1 MDNLIEEKDNIL
13 LFTLF
18 KVEKGRE
25 KICKCHPPHYEI
37 DTVNRIVSCRDCGA
51 TVDSFEALLSLAE
64 YIDDFAEYQRKAIEA
79 AKTYAA
85 LADEEFHKRMKYRA
99 FRDMD
104 KQYQN
109 DMLPI
114 CPRCDRAFEPMEIR
128 QYVSR
133 KYADLGE
140 SEEIE

>member
-1 MDNLIEEKDNIL
+1 MNSLIKEKDNIL
-13 LFTLF
+13 SFTLF

-51 TVDSFEALLSLAE
+51 TVDSFEALLNVAE
-64 YIDDFAEYQRKAIEA
+64 YADDFVKYQRKAIETI
-79 AKTYAA
+79 KTQSEF
-85 LADEEFHKRMKYRA
+85 ADKEFHRRMRYRA
-99 FRDMD
+99 FKEMD

-109 DMLPI
+109 DLLPI
-114 CPRCDRAFEPMEIR
+114 CPRCGRAFEPMEIR
-128 QYVSR
+128 QYVNR

-140 SEEIE
+140 SEDT